1 MIKSFQFRVYYED
14 TDAGGVVYYAN
25 YLKFIERARTQILLD
40 NGLTNMGIKKK
51 LNIIFV
57 VKSCTIN
64 YIKPAK
70 LDDLLTVSTSIL
82 SKTKVKIVLNQ
93 VIYLENQRIIDA
105 NVDLIS
111 VNLIGKPVRMPF
123 ELINTFI

>member
-1 MIKSFQFRVYYED
+1 MYKLKVFYED

-40 NGLTNMGIKKK
+40 NGLTNIGIKKK

-93 VIYLENQRIIDA
+93 VISRENQRIIDA

-111 VNLIGKPVRMPF
+111 VNLIGKPVRMPSEF
-123 ELINTFI
+123 INIFI

>member
-64 YIKPAK
+64 YIKPAN

-93 VIYLENQRIIDA
+93 VIYRENQRIIDA

-111 VNLIGKPVRMPF
+111 VNSIGKPVRMPF